1 MERAMSTITV
11 STSTFFDLYRSSHL
25 GQPRRLYSQLKEHWT
40 RWHYGAIS
48 RRELMTLDDR
58 ELLDIGLARA
68 DDGLIPS
75 NLSTLHLMQVPLEP

>member
-1 MERAMSTITV
+1 MSTMSV
-11 STSTFFDLYRSSHL
+11 STCAFNLYRSSPPD
-25 GQPRRLYSQLKEHWT
+25 QPKGFYGQLKEHWT
-40 RWHYGAIS
+40 KWHYGAIS

-75 NLSTLHLMQVPLEP
+75 NLSTLHLMQVPLDT